1 MKQPDGDGLTTTQL
15 ADFAPYLMNRIV
27 HRYNQT
33 VQTAMSERGITTPK
47 MRVLAALASQGDLT
61 VNELTVFAVSE
72 QSTMSRTLDQ
82 MEKSEL
88 VTRKTSDHDSRVR
101 EVSITDKGLEVY
113 RSIWPDMLAAESSML
128 DGLDK
133 KSRAAFLETLNR
145 ILVNIRVNDF

>member
-1 MKQPDGDGLTTTQL
+1 MTQTDRDELAATQL
-15 ADFAPYLMNRIV
+15 SEFAPYLMNRIV

-82 MEKSEL
+82 MEKSCL
-88 VTRKTSDHDSRVR
+88 VTRKTSDQDSRVR
-101 EVSITDKGLEVY
+101 EVSITEQGLDAY
-113 RSIWPDMLAAESSML
+113 QSIWPDMLEAEAAL
-128 DGLDK
+128 LKGLDK
-133 KSRAAFLETLNR
+133 KTQTAFLKTLNQ
-145 ILVNIRVNDF
+145 ILINIRVNDF